1 MFDAS
6 GDTPAEN
13 NGMLS
18 AETAEQD
25 EAPPTWS
32 VVENVEH
39 AVGII
44 YRGAKMNPLF
54 EPHRIELERGI
65 GVAQVHATLALVGML
80 EKLDLSLRDLT
91 TEVRRYRERAGR

>member
-6 GDTPAEN
+6 GETPAES
-13 NGMLS
+13 NG
-18 AETAEQD
+18 AVEAD
-25 EAPPTWS
+25 EEVPTWA
-32 VVENVEH
+32 VEENIDH
-39 AVGII
+39 AVSII

-80 EKLDLSLRDLT
+80 ERLDRTLKALVAEAHKMNTR
-91 TEVRRYRERAGR
+91 RAGG